1 MAFEIPRVDPLPFR
15 VAVIGGGGTGAA
27 LAWDLALRGF
37 RVVIFERG
45 EFLSGTT
52 GRHHGQLH
60 SGARYASGDPEI
72 ARECMAETLALRRL
86 VPDAIEYNGGLFV
99 ALDGEEAAYGGRFAE
114 ACAEAGI
121 PAREVSPARAREL
134 EPGLSSRV
142 ERAFLVPDGTF
153 DAWRVPAAFLAGAR
167 ELGAEL
173 RPWTGV
179 VGFDATDGRVTAARV
194 RDRARAAAENRI
206 EADCFVIACGAWG
219 GTVGALAG
227 LEVPVTPAAGSMLA
241 VKGRLC
247 DMVISRLRPPG
258 DGDILVPQ
266 RGLSII
272 GSTQRLVES
281 PDALLPTDEEIAF
294 LRQSG
299 AALAPAFADAEI
311 DSAWCAARPLFGSA
325 LDEAAGRAASRDFAV
340 LDHETDGMAGIA
352 SVVGGKATTLRV
364 MAEKAADLV
373 CRKLGVERSCRTL
386 ETAPPSWRDLYRGR
400 AP

>member
-1 MAFEIPRVDPLPFR
+1 MVFETPRVDSLPLR
-15 VAVIGGGGTGAA
+15 VAIIGGGGTGAA

-37 RVVIFERG
+37 RVALFERG

-99 ALDGEEAAYGGRFAE
+99 ALDGEEAAYGERFAE

-121 PAREVSPARAREL
+121 PAREIAPARAREL
-134 EPGLSSRV
+134 EPGLSPRV

-167 ELGAEL
+167 ALGAEL
-173 RPWTGV
+173 RPWTEV
-179 VGFDATDGRVTAARV
+179 VGFDASEGRVMAARV
-194 RDRARAAAENRI
+194 RDRTRASEERV
-206 EADCFVIACGAWG
+206 EADYFVNACGAWG
-219 GTVGALAG
+219 ASIGALAG

-272 GSTQRLVES
+272 GSTQRLVET
-281 PDALLPTDEEIAF
+281 PEGLLPTDGEMEF
-294 LRQSG
+294 LRRSG
-299 AALAPAFADAEI
+299 AELAPAFADAEV
-311 DSAWCAARPLFGSA
+311 DSAWCAARPLFGAA
-325 LDEAAGRAASRDFAV
+325 LDEAGGRAASRDFAV
-340 LDHETDGMAGIA
+340 LDHESRDRVAGVA
-352 SVVGGKATTLRV
+352 SVVGGKATTLRI

-373 CRKLGVERSCRTL
+373 CRALGVERQCRTL
-386 ETAPPSWRDLYRGR
+386 ETAPPSWRQLYRGR
-400 AP
+400 VP